1 MYDIY
6 IPSESRNRRHKHI
19 IPYVHVELCTYIWA
33 QMPQVLSPRSVVAAR
48 SSKHTKRFHRF
59 IFIILLF
66 PYSFSLLIFQMTVN
80 NGDEESQQASQKDA
94 MLHRHEEAILLNRF
108 QRVAEAR
115 LEQLAARGQHDY
127 RIGDAE
133 RQIIHSLSGYG
144 VLKGTLAGILTFGIL
159 RKGPV
164 YMARYLYRRKPM
176 SENNTRAGGGGPTA
190 TPHKYPGP
198 PSPNQS
204 PPKTSYEYQ
213 VSTLPN
219 QINTN
224 SNNYPRS
231 RNFFVRSIW
240 FWFDSMLS
248 LMMGA
253 SVCMAYSDSV
263 EDIKDQIVALPLQ
276 PGRSLTSDTFCPV
289 MIREL
294 ALVRQENSP
303 AYQRLSKT
311 QSQSGTTHSSSSSSA
326 SSPLPSSI
334 MYFHA
339 IQDFAANC
347 QRRHFVERSIRQ
359 QQRQDDEGGGGL
371 GLSSASSSSSS
382 WKSVEIP
389 TAISPTAPRWTGED
403 EDDNH
408 ESNLHIDYDDD
419 DDESW
424 DGNKNNNN

>member
-1 MYDIY
+1 
-6 IPSESRNRRHKHI
+6 
-19 IPYVHVELCTYIWA
+19 
-33 QMPQVLSPRSVVAAR
+33 MP
-48 SSKHTKRFHRF
+48 
-59 IFIILLF
+59 
-66 PYSFSLLIFQMTVN
+66 VN
-80 NGDEESQQASQKDA
+80 NSDKESQQPSQKDVIR
-94 MLHRHEEAILLNRF
+94 HRREEAILLNRF
-108 QRVAEAR
+108 QRVAQAR
-115 LEQLAARGQHDY
+115 LEQMMARRQLPSGDEPPGMDEY
-127 RIGDAE
+127 RMGDAE
-133 RQIIHSLSGYG
+133 QRIIHSISGHG
-144 VLKGTLAGILTFGIL
+144 VPEGILAGIVTFGIL

-164 YMARYLYRRKPM
+164 YMARYLYRRKQTF
-176 SENNTRAGGGGPTA
+176 ENNNMRAGGGAPTA

-204 PPKTSYEYQ
+204 PPKTTDGYQ
-213 VSTLPN
+213 FSALPN

-224 SNNYPRS
+224 SNNNPFQVALRKDYPRS

-276 PGRSLTSDTFCPV
+276 PGRSLTSDALCPV

-311 QSQSGTTHSSSSSSA
+311 QSQSSTAHSSSSS
-326 SSPLPSSI
+326 PPPSSV